1 MEFKTIN
8 KYLENLVNALREENE
23 ANTEMLD
30 NFYTYLET
38 DDKKY
43 LKLANNQLREILK
56 GAGFGILLVLPFS
69 PITIPYLLKRA
80 QKLGI
85 DINFLPIESRMSH
98 LPRKDLLHYNWQ
110 LDEDKTP
117 HFIKYGKVWF
127 FSGFDKAT
135 RNNLME
141 QTWEAV
147 KDNYK

>member
-1 MEFKTIN
+1 MKRNYTMQKLFLIFLILFTLTLGCVSNNEGIYESHQKSGKIEYYNSTEIRQRH
-8 KYLENLVNALREENE
+8 LDSLNALREENE

-85 DINFLPIESRMSH
+85 DIIPALYKK
-98 LPRKDLLHYNWQ
+98 LDLN
-110 LDEDKTP
+110 DEENKL
-117 HFIKYGKVWF
+117 K
-127 FSGFDKAT
+127 
-135 RNNLME
+135 
-141 QTWEAV
+141 
-147 KDNYK
+147 